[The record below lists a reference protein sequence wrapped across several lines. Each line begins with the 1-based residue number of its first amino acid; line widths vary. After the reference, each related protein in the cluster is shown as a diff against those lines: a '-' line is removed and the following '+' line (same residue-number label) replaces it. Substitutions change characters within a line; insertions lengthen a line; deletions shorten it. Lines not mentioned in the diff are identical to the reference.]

1 MAELVIGALAASG
14 FIKLVHSVRG
24 RGLSVPWWGWA
35 LTLAAFLYGV
45 LVLEVVV
52 AFLREGL
59 PQGAAVM
66 GTLLGFGLVVWGV
79 LLARFVFRT
88 AAGERPFPEAPPHGA
103 AATPGATP

>member
-1 MAELVIGALAASG
+1 MAELLIGALAASG

-24 RGLSVPWWGWA
+24 RGLFVPGWGWA

-45 LVLEVVV
+45 FVLEVVA

-59 PQGAAVM
+59 LQGAAVM

-88 AAGERPFPEAPPHGA
+88 SAREHPLPRTPAHGA
-103 AATPGATP
+103 AATPGARS